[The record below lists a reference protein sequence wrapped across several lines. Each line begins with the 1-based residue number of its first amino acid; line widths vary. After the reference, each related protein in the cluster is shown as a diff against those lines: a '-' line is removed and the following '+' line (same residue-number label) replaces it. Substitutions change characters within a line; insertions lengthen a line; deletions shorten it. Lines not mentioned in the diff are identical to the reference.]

1 MGVGVIESK
10 EKRVFVITNMF
21 YKQDEGVVMLQNGAK
36 KEGMIYYYWM
46 DPPFFQGPPVLG

>member
-36 KEGMIYYYWM
+36 KEGMIYYY
-46 DPPFFQGPPVLG
+46 